1 MRDLIKE
8 IENEDTERLQKLY
21 DAVGNTIGDASYAI
35 YKEIQDV
42 LKRRKEEERKPKG
55 IDVVMSCG
63 EIYHIATDQLT
74 IEKVRINGDQIYPSK
89 TSVEIKDEEDIVKFL
104 EKLTGEKWEFGSWCT
119 YRENG
124 DLYEAS
130 FRDGPTGCSPLR
142 KHIDTVIIPWFKGNR
157 NAYSEYHRVK

>member
-1 MRDLIKE
+1 M
-8 IENEDTERLQKLY
+8 TKL
-21 DAVGNTIGDASYAI
+21 
-35 YKEIQDV
+35 
-42 LKRRKEEERKPKG
+42 KPKG
-55 IDVVMSCG
+55 IDITMSCG
-63 EIYHIATDQLT
+63 EKHHVDTYQPTVET
-74 IEKVRINGDQIYPSK
+74 IQVNGEQIYPSK

-130 FRDGPTGCSPLR
+130 FRDGSTEYSPLR
-142 KHIDTVIIPWFKGNR
+142 KHIDTVIIPWFKGKR

>member
-21 DAVGNTIGDASYAI
+21 DAVGETIGDASYAI

-42 LKRRKEEERKPKG
+42 LERRKKEERKPKG

-74 IEKVRINGDQIYPSK
+74 IEKVRINGDQIYPSPN
-89 TSVEIKDEEDIVKFL
+89 TRDPETYHDFA
-104 EKLTGEKWEFGSWCT
+104 KLFSRITGEKWNF
-119 YRENG
+119 
-124 DLYEAS
+124 
-130 FRDGPTGCSPLR
+130 TGWGTVDFWEIEG
-142 KHIDTVIIPWFKGNR
+142 KHDHKHRRLSEHFVIPWAGKAGHG
-157 NAYSEYHRVK
+157 YSRFIKSK